1 MLNTL
6 IVNEF
11 EGRPQYRRKP
21 KFWEL
26 DRKGKLIESK
36 AKQNQFDGKVIAERE
51 RENWFVPNQRSWD
64 HHTERGEELCDC
76 HDCQDLEL
84 WNFHD
89 RDQELWNLVW
99 NFWVLREQERDR
111 DCEVCD
117 VS

>member
-11 EGRPQYRRKP
+11 EGRAQYRRKP

-51 RENWFVPNQRSWD
+51 RTDSSLIGGAE
-64 HHTERGEELCDC
+64 TTT
-76 HDCQDLEL
+76 
-84 WNFHD
+84 
-89 RDQELWNLVW
+89 
-99 NFWVLREQERDR
+99 LRE
-111 DCEVCD
+111 VKSY
-117 VS
+117 VIAMIAKI